1 MVGDVMLGRLVN
13 EALRSRPPEF
23 PWGDVVSLFHSSDWR
38 FCNLECVVSD
48 LVPDRLPPK
57 TFHFRSDARNVA
69 VLQAA
74 GVDAVSCANNH
85 GLDFGRGAMLDMLRI
100 LEDAGIAHAGAGSN
114 LEEARRPALTTT
126 RGGTRVAL
134 IACTDNQPDWAA
146 GALKPGVFFVPAD
159 VDLAD
164 ASGLLGLVDKTR
176 RVADLVVVSLHWGA
190 NWGYEPEAGHR
201 ELARA
206 LVELGAGVVFGHS
219 CHVFRGVEVYREAPI
234 VYSAADFVDDYAI
247 DPVDRNDWSF
257 VHLVETWPGN
267 RRLRLRPTMIE
278 NMHARLAHGAEAT
291 AIISRMSGLC
301 NRLGT
306 RLRVEG
312 EEAVISLTPAAAGG

>member
-1 MVGDVMLGRLVN
+1 
-13 EALRSRPPEF
+13 
-23 PWGDVVSLFHSSDWR
+23 
-38 FCNLECVVSD
+38 
-48 LVPDRLPPK
+48 
-57 TFHFRSDARNVA
+57 
-69 VLQAA
+69 
-74 GVDAVSCANNH
+74 
-85 GLDFGRGAMLDMLRI
+85 
-100 LEDAGIAHAGAGSN
+100 
-114 LEEARRPALTTT
+114 
-126 RGGTRVAL
+126 
-134 IACTDNQPDWAA
+134 
-146 GALKPGVFFVPAD
+146 
-159 VDLAD
+159 
-164 ASGLLGLVDKTR
+164 VDKTR

-206 LVELGAGVVFGHS
+206 LVEMGAGVVFGHS